1 MNKKIL
7 AVIGISGA
15 VMLGSVYSISA
26 NTSGYDLYKDAL
38 KNTHLLESTTMDISM
53 DLLDN
58 SKTIYS
64 ADTTIMTNRLEKTME
79 GSSSVSNGET
89 TASYEM
95 YRQDGQFLVKKNS
108 ENKVYSMKSKD
119 RVHGSQSDRMELQED
134 LEKLVDVLTKDLQQ
148 KMVVND
154 STNGSKEVILNLS
167 NTEISMAANVVTSMM
182 LKHAAMMNDR
192 TEDLDSSFHDVKF
205 NLPELKKDIV
215 IKSAEVKAK
224 INSQN
229 YVEAQDV
236 TVLVT
241 GKDAQG
247 KTHQVSFAVSLD
259 LTNAND
265 TKVESL
271 DLTNLTIEEVTHGR
285 PHN

>member
-38 KNTHLLESTTMDISM
+38 KKTHLLESTTMDIGM
-53 DLLDN
+53 ELLDN

-89 TASYEM
+89 TAFYEM

-108 ENKVYSMKSKD
+108 ENTVYSMKSKD

-154 STNGSKEVILNLS
+154 STDGSKEVILNLS
-167 NTEISMAANVVTSMM
+167 DTEIPIAANVVTSLM

-192 TEDLDSSFHDVKF
+192 TEDMNSSFHDVKVE
-205 NLPELKKDIV
+205 LPELKEDIV

-247 KTHQVSFAVSLD
+247 KIHQVSFAVSLD
-259 LTNAND
+259 LTNANN
-265 TKVESL
+265 TKVETL
-271 DLTNLTIEEVTHGR
+271 DLTNLTIEEVDHGR